1 VERFTVTPEDFGI
14 EARNGDE
21 IRGGDP
27 EKNRAIAEAILAG
40 EPGAPREIVLINAA
54 LALVA
59 AGKAGDLREGA
70 ARAAEAVDSGAA
82 RARLVQ
88 LREAV
93 SAP

>member
-1 VERFTVTPEDFGI
+1 
-14 EARNGDE
+14 
-21 IRGGDP
+21 
-27 EKNRAIAEAILAG
+27 
-40 EPGAPREIVLINAA
+40 VLINAA